1 MFPSIQN
8 AFTAPGDTQAERNA
22 DGRSFGRGAWHRRY
36 AATPRPSSTLE
47 DGAAPWPAPEAFHY
61 KLRSPP
67 PPATPLPTLIRPSE
81 ARDLA
86 SISTIYGL
94 HVRHGSATFEL
105 VAPDAAE
112 IGRRRDDV
120 LAQGLPWLV
129 AETGDG
135 VVGYAYANPFKPR
148 EAYRYCLED
157 SIYLAPDARGR
168 GIGRLLLA
176 ELIARCEARG
186 ARQMLAVIG
195 DAANHAS
202 IGLHRALGFEPAGVL
217 RSSGWKFERW
227 LDVVILQR
235 QLASGD
241 TDAPA

>member
-1 MFPSIQN
+1 M
-8 AFTAPGDTQAERNA
+8 
-22 DGRSFGRGAWHRRY
+22 
-36 AATPRPSSTLE
+36 
-47 DGAAPWPAPEAFHY
+47 
-61 KLRSPP
+61 
-67 PPATPLPTLIRPSE
+67 
-81 ARDLA
+81 A
-86 SISTIYGL
+86 SITAIYGW
-94 HVRHGSATFEL
+94 HVRNGCATFEL
-105 VAPDAAE
+105 DAPDVAE
-112 IGRRRDDV
+112 IGRRRGDV
-120 LAQGLPWLV
+120 LAQELPWLV
-129 AETGDG
+129 AETDDG

-148 EAYRYCLED
+148 AAYRFCLED
-157 SIYLAPDARGR
+157 SIYLAPGARGR
-168 GIGRLLLA
+168 GIGRMLLA